1 MTAKFSQ
8 LWLLFGMSS
17 LITWIAYRTLWM
29 TDQYWLILTILSF
42 CSISAAIVVA
52 IESKFQLRSLAL
64 LLLGLLIG
72 QWWWVQKFLMQAYWS
87 LNGFAP

>member
-8 LWLLFGMSS
+8 LWLLFGMSN
-17 LITWIAYRTLWM
+17 LITWIAYRKLWM

-42 CSISAAIVVA
+42 CSMSAAIVVA
-52 IESKFQLRSLAL
+52 IKSKFQLGSLTL

-72 QWWWVQKFLMQAYWS
+72 QWWWVQKFFMQAYWT